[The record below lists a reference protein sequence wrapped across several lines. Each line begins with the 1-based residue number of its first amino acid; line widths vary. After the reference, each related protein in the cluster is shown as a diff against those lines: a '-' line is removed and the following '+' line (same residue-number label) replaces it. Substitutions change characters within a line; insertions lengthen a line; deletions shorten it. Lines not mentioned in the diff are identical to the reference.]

1 MIAQISEKNGFVM
14 KIEQTRDDDITK
26 IRSMILSGKENKDV
40 QKHNLLVDDLVY
52 YLSNANDDPC
62 MRLFI
67 LKHHRVYVVKQY
79 HDQNGH
85 MGVQKTFDSIR
96 QKHYWPNIFKEIY
109 KYVNECTTCQTRSL
123 QKIRQSLQETD
134 IPPYPMAKLSLDL
147 SGPYPTTLPGNKY
160 IIAFVDWYS
169 GWPEAFAVPDKTG
182 ETVADL
188 IIDKIFPRFGSCL
201 QLVTDNG
208 TENANQIVKETLAR
222 LNIDHVKTSVYH
234 PQSNAKVEGFHRTL
248 HDVLAKKVAD
258 DPQTWDLN
266 LNHALAAIRFNVN
279 ESSKYSPFFLLY
291 NRDVVLPVDNI
302 LKPRRKYMGEYY
314 HQFALQEQHKAFVS
328 VRNHLKTA
336 KKRQAKYANKG
347 TKEVNY
353 EVGDPVIYNNYHRKN
368 KFENKW
374 RPYYRIIEKTG
385 PVSYRI
391 KNQLDGSVSRVYA
404 GDIRLAHVDEW
415 QITKDDE
422 GRRLRDAAYAI
433 PPLPSESESDADSV
447 SDENIPL
454 AKLAKR
460 YRHERETSSDD
471 EDIPLMELRKD

>member
-1 MIAQISEKNGFVM
+1 
-14 KIEQTRDDDITK
+14 
-26 IRSMILSGKENKDV
+26 MILIGKENKDV

-62 MRLFI
+62 MRLLI
-67 LKHHRVYVVKQY
+67 PKHLRDYVVKKY

-85 MGVQKTFDSIR
+85 IGVQKTFDSIR
-96 QKHYWPNIFKEIY
+96 QKYYWPNIFKEIY

-123 QKIRQSLQETD
+123 QKIRQPLQETD

-182 ETVADL
+182 EIVAHL

-208 TENANQIVKETLAR
+208 TENGNQIVKETLAR

-234 PQSNAKVEGFHRTL
+234 PQSNAKVEGLHRTL

-266 LNHALAAIRFNVN
+266 LNQALAAIRFNVN

-302 LKPRRKYMGEYY
+302 LKPRRKYMGEDY

-353 EVGDPVIYNNYHRKN
+353 EVGDPVFYKNYHRKN
-368 KFENKW
+368 KFEINGDHTTELLK
-374 RPYYRIIEKTG
+374 RQVLFLTELKT
-385 PVSYRI
+385 
-391 KNQLDGSVSRVYA
+391 N
-404 GDIRLAHVDEW
+404 
-415 QITKDDE
+415 
-422 GRRLRDAAYAI
+422 
-433 PPLPSESESDADSV
+433 
-447 SDENIPL
+447 
-454 AKLAKR
+454 
-460 YRHERETSSDD
+460 
-471 EDIPLMELRKD
+471 